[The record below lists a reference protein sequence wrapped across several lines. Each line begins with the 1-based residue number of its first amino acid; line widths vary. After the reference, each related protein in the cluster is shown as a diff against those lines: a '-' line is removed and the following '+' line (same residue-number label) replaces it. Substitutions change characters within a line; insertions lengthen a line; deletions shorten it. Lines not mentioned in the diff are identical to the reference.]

1 MLVCART
8 SYFVCWAA
16 GGSTFIDI
24 NDIFNGAV
32 GGLTLNSAGPANG
45 QQAPPNP
52 VNGSQGQ
59 GGSWQMFAGTI
70 NVLAGGLQIQFGNS
84 LPGGVL
90 NNHDIQ
96 ICATDNAGEF
106 RCCTFNVNFSDDP
119 NCVGTGGNQGGG
131 SSQCLAL
138 PTQTVS
144 VGGTLTIQPGTL
156 NSSGQPPNNFID
168 SANGITQVAGFDPI
182 SITGLANGTN
192 TIDFAFPN
200 GDVCPVTIVVSNGG
214 GGGNGDVTGQ
224 VFGDNACNG
233 TVRVCLQNSNG
244 TPYFGNFDICGG
256 VANGGGNTGPQN
268 GSAPCQLSNF
278 QQINNAQCFD
288 YAYTPA
294 SNSATSDTIVVQPTD
309 DNGAPAGNAI
319 SIPFAFDACN
329 GSGNGLV
336 CEVNSISVQSP
347 QTVTAAQLAMGGTQ
361 PYQASGIT
369 PVTTDIS
376 IQNGNISVAPG
387 VAPGTYPITITITDD
402 SGEQVTC
409 PIDFVVQG
417 DNGDMSGCIDTTAST
432 VAASQG
438 PFGPGDTVT
447 ITTDIVQ
454 QNGTVG
460 LPDHFVVLKDSAGNL
475 VSPTPTF
482 ISVTDNIVTWQW
494 VVPNSCTNGVYS
506 VCVFPPANGLS
517 CPEWDAG
524 TITLS
529 GCSDDPGPGP
539 GGCSSTIAAGGFV
552 MSPANPAPGQTVTIS
567 LSGNNCNC
575 PGCAF
580 KLTPS
585 PNNPFDVTDT
595 MSNNGVSVNGQ
606 MTYQHPPQANTST
619 VIEFLSE
626 CCC

>member
-1 MLVCART
+1 MPSCKVST
-8 SYFVCWAA
+8 WFVCP
-16 GGSTFIDI
+16 GDQVSVDTLFTSQG
-24 NDIFNGAV
+24 GAV
-32 GGLTLNSAGPANG
+32 SMTGLVNGLAQNG
-45 QQAPPNP
+45 QCGNNFQINVNGKVWNLSTGTLFIPADAPPTGTNNP
-52 VNGSQGQ
+52 PHTVS
-59 GGSWQMFAGTI
+59 
-70 NVLAGGLQIQFGNS
+70 
-84 LPGGVL
+84 
-90 NNHDIQ
+90 
-96 ICATDNAGEF
+96 ICATDNNGSVACPFNF
-106 RCCTFNVNFSDDP
+106 RVREPADVACNGGVSNG
-119 NCVGTGGNQGGG
+119 CVGI
-131 SSQCLAL
+131 A
-138 PTQTVS
+138 TQTVTVDGS
-144 VGGTLTIQPGTL
+144 ITIQPGQL
-156 NSSGQPPNNFID
+156 NNSGQAPIGFTE
-168 SANGITQVAGFDPI
+168 SANGITQVGGLNPI

-192 TIDFAFPN
+192 TISFTFPN

-233 TVRVCLQNSNG
+233 SVRVCLQNSNG

-268 GSAPCQLSNF
+268 GSASCQLSNF

-309 DNGAPAGNAI
+309 DNGAPVGNAI
-319 SIPFAFDACN
+319 SIPFTFDACD
-329 GSGNGLV
+329 GGGNDLV

-347 QTVTAAQLAMGGTQ
+347 QTITAAQLAMGGTQ
-361 PYQASGIT
+361 PYQASGIS
-369 PVTTDIS
+369 PITTDIS

-387 VAPGTYPITITITDD
+387 VAPGTYPMTITITDAN
-402 SGEQVTC
+402 GEQVTC
-409 PIDFVVQG
+409 PIDFIVQG
-417 DNGDMSGCIDTTAST
+417 DNGDMSGCIDTAAST

-482 ISVTDNIVTWQW
+482 ISVTDNVVTWRW

-539 GGCSSTIAAGGFV
+539 VSYTH
-552 MSPANPAPGQTVTIS
+552 
-567 LSGNNCNC
+567 
-575 PGCAF
+575 
-580 KLTPS
+580 LTLPT
-585 PNNPFDVTDT
+585 NREV
-595 MSNNGVSVNGQ
+595 
-606 MTYQHPPQANTST
+606 
-619 VIEFLSE
+619 
-626 CCC
+626 